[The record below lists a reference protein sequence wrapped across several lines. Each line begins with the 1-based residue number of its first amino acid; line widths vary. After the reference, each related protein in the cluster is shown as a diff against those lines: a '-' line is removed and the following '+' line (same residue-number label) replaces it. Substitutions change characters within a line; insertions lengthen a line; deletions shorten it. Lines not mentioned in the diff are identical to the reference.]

1 MICFSRRIKEKWIY
15 DGSKS
20 STSLSGGQASTED
33 LAFNLVESTKDEEAS
48 DNEIWIQ
55 IVLDAIHLP

>member
-1 MICFSRRIKEKWIY
+1 MIKEKWIY

-20 STSLSGGQASTED
+20 SMSLLGGQASTED
-33 LAFNLVESTKDEEAS
+33 LAFNLEESTKDEQAGDDEVG
-48 DNEIWIQ
+48 IQ